1 MTFNSGQEGAESAP
15 EEPVKL
21 ATLLI
26 TDVRLCVCADETLN
40 GHDNVVEMI
49 NRLDDGTEVPHDLR
63 FVEKI
68 SFVYLS
74 RRVGVTQSEG
84 LVIFEKLLIR
94 QSPI

>member
-1 MTFNSGQEGAESAP
+1 MSHLLYTRITLNPGQEGAESAP

-63 FVEKI
+63 FGEMH
-68 SFVYLS
+68 
-74 RRVGVTQSEG
+74 
-84 LVIFEKLLIR
+84 
-94 QSPI
+94 